1 MKKAASMQ
9 AMLVGISQGLW
20 EFLPKTTSSV
30 HFIKGMLKVIY
41 TKKNNLGIKPKNLR
55 VLHEFIPKEIWE
67 FSMLEYC
74 NSKQGENTV
83 G

>member
-1 MKKAASMQ
+1 MLYPTGTNIFEMSMWGCADMKKAASMQ

-41 TKKNNLGIKPKNLR
+41 TKNRI
-55 VLHEFIPKEIWE
+55 I
-67 FSMLEYC
+67 
-74 NSKQGENTV
+74 
-83 G
+83 